1 MQYILICSF
10 SLPNSFQIP
19 ATWLPT
25 HLQIFSF
32 SLWSFKNKQKIT
44 KMKTN
49 RAAIK
54 QKNTKVK
61 STKSHKEPWVCVGK
75 GPTWSMV
82 DILSDTLLKKYQF
95 SRYQLKI
102 ASWLQ
107 DGHIV
112 HFPASQNYIWLESLL
127 VLWLLP

>member
-10 SLPNSFQIP
+10 SLSNSFQIP

-32 SLWSFKNKQKIT
+32 SLWSFKNKQKMT

-82 DILSDTLLKKYQF
+82 DILSDTLVDKTGF
-95 SRYQLKI
+95 PFHRRYKSTK
-102 ASWLQ
+102 ASCFRVWLMS
-107 DGHIV
+107 V
-112 HFPASQNYIWLESLL
+112 SSQCCKFVFNLCL
-127 VLWLLP
+127 